1 MPLPGVVDS
10 AAYNGLYWT
19 AFYGF
24 TFGWG
29 LRAVGRDNL
38 PRTGPAL
45 LLSNHQS
52 FLDPFMIGVAA
63 RRRIAYLA
71 RSNLWDNRII
81 GLTMTQFGAVPID
94 RGFGRDGLA
103 SVAAGLDRGRAVLMF
118 PEGERTR
125 TGQLQPLKAGVS
137 LLFKRV
143 SCPIVPVGVAG
154 AYQAWPR
161 HRPLPAPDP
170 LALPPDGRSLAVAFG
185 PPVDT
190 SQFKGADRDEM
201 LGRLQAAIQAAV
213 TTAEQIRRQG

>member
-1 MPLPGVVDS
+1 MSLPGLVNT
-10 AAYNGLYWT
+10 ATYNGLYWT

-29 LRAVGRDNL
+29 LRAVGRENL

-45 LLSNHQS
+45 LLANHQS
-52 FLDPFMIGVAA
+52 FFDPFMIGVAA

-71 RSNLWDNRII
+71 RSNLWNNRII

-103 SVAAGLDRGRAVLMF
+103 SVVAGLERGRAVLMF

-125 TGQLQPLKAGVS
+125 TGQLQPLKSGVS
-137 LLFKRV
+137 LLLKRV
-143 SCPIVPVGVAG
+143 TCPIVPVGVAG

-161 HRPLPAPDP
+161 HLVLPAPYP
-170 LALPPDGRSLAVAFG
+170 PVLPREGRSLVVAFG
-185 PPVDT
+185 SPIDV
-190 SQFKGADRDEM
+190 SRFKGVDRDEM
-201 LGRLQAAIQAAV
+201 LGQLQAAIRTAV
-213 TTAEQIRRQG
+213 VQAEQARRRW